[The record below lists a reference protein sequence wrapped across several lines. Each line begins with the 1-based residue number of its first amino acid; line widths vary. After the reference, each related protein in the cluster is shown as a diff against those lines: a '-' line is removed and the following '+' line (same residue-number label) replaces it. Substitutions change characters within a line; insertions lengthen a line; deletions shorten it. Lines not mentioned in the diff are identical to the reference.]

1 MGDQRV
7 RVGRV
12 IWGDGIPVVRSE
24 ASLGGT
30 VERRNAGAAGDF
42 EAGAVGD
49 FEAGAAGNFE
59 LGAAGETSNVRWAG
73 SGRSPKTANARAW
86 RATTR
91 GVEGRSGD
99 TPRRGAAA

>member
-42 EAGAVGD
+42 EAGA
-49 FEAGAAGNFE
+49 AGNFE

-73 SGRSPKTANARAW
+73 SGRSPQTANARAW

-99 TPRRGAAA
+99 TPRRGGAA

>member
-49 FEAGAAGNFE
+49 FE
-59 LGAAGETSNVRWAG
+59 LGAVGETSNVRWAG
-73 SGRSPKTANARAW
+73 SGRSPQTANARAW

-99 TPRRGAAA
+99 TPRRGGAA